1 MSYRAGR
8 VAVLAGAM
16 SLAVFTIANAAAEPS
31 GKAVL
36 HLDPASTTV
45 AFRLPGSLHDTHG
58 TFHLKEGTVEIDT
71 ATTGAGGLVV
81 VDASS
86 GETGNSSRDARMRD
100 VVLESE
106 RFPEIRFRPARVVGT
121 LGADGS
127 FRATV
132 EGTFTLHGTD
142 HPMTSAIEG
151 RLDGQRVTATCRFSV
166 PYVEW
171 GLKDPSLLF
180 LTVGKEVEIDVTATG
195 DLTWK
200 SARLEPEAPL

>member
-1 MSYRAGR
+1 MSSKAGCA
-8 VAVLAGAM
+8 AVLALAM
-16 SLAVFTIANAAAEPS
+16 GVAAFTIAQSATAPT
-31 GKAVL
+31 GRAVL
-36 HLDPASTTV
+36 RLDPTSTTV

-71 ATTGAGGLVV
+71 ATSEAEGLVV

-86 GETGNSSRDARMRD
+86 GATGNSSRDARMRD

-106 RFPEIRFRPARVVGT
+106 RFPDIRFRPARVVGT
-121 LGADGS
+121 RGADDS

-142 HPMTSAIEG
+142 HSMTSAIEG
-151 RLDGQRVTATCRFSV
+151 RLDGERVTATCRFSV

-171 GLKDPSLLF
+171 GLRDPSVLF
-180 LTVGKEVEIDVTATG
+180 LTVGKEVEIEVTAAG

-200 SARLEPEAPL
+200 SGRLERGASL